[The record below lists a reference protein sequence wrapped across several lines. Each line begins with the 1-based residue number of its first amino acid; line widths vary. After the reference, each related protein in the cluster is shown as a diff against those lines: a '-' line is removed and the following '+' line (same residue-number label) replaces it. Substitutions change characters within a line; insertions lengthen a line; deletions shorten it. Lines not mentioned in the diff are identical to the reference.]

1 MGFCWECRSRRH
13 RDLAPRLGRCRRY
26 VVPAT
31 RGRLEI
37 DRLVGLALGSE
48 ALRGELRRRQRL
60 LVEPRRN
67 LIALLG
73 SVAVAVCGGQREP
86 PIGFRQIGLNA
97 DAAGEKDGQ
106 IVLAVGDA
114 VTGGLAE
121 PFRRRLVVR
130 LAVDALGVEHREIV
144 HSLGVP
150 LAGGSEVKP
159 AGRLY
164 VLLQALALF
173 VEAGEPEL
181 GGCEAGFGSALEPAN
196 RLGRALLNPAS
207 FGVTGAQL

>member
-1 MGFCWECRSRRH
+1 MQEQTTSGP
-13 RDLAPRLGRCRRY
+13 LAPRLGWRSRD
-26 VVPAT
+26 VIPAA
-31 RGRLEI
+31 RWRLEI
-37 DRLVGLALGSE
+37 GGLVGLALGSE

-73 SVAVAVCGGQREP
+73 SVVVAVCGGQREP

-97 DAAGEKDGQ
+97 DAAGKKDGQ

-114 VTGGLAE
+114 VAGGLAE

-144 HSLGVP
+144 HRLGV
-150 LAGGSEVKP
+150 AFTGSRKVQP
-159 AGRLY
+159 AGRLQ
-164 VLLQALALF
+164 VLLQTVTLF
-173 VEAGEPEL
+173 VK
-181 GGCEAGFGSALEPAN
+181 
-196 RLGRALLNPAS
+196 
-207 FGVTGAQL
+207 

>member
-1 MGFCWECRSRRH
+1 MTSG
-13 RDLAPRLGRCRRY
+13 LAPRLGRRSRD
-26 VVPAT
+26 VVPAA
-31 RGRLEI
+31 RWRLEI
-37 DRLVGLALGSE
+37 GRLVGLALGSE

-60 LVEPRRN
+60 LVEPCRN

-73 SVAVAVCGGQREP
+73 SVVVAVRGGQREP

-97 DAAGEKDGQ
+97 NAAGKKDGQ
-106 IVLAVGDA
+106 IVLAVGNA

-130 LAVDALGVEHREIV
+130 LAVDALRIEHGEIM
-144 HSLGVP
+144 HGLGVT

-164 VLLQALALF
+164 VLLQAIALF
-173 VEAGEPEL
+173 VEAGKPEL
-181 GGCEAGFGSALEPAN
+181 GGS
-196 RLGRALLNPAS
+196 
-207 FGVTGAQL
+207 

>member
-1 MGFCWECRSRRH
+1 MQEQTTSGP
-13 RDLAPRLGRCRRY
+13 LAPRLGRRSRD
-26 VVPAT
+26 VVPAA
-31 RGRLEI
+31 RWRLEI
-37 DRLVGLALGSE
+37 GGLVGLALGSE
-48 ALRGELRRRQRL
+48 TLRGELRRSQRL

-121 PFRRRLVVR
+121 PLRRRLVVG
-130 LAVDALGVEHREIV
+130 LAVDALGIEHGEIV
-144 HSLGVP
+144 HGLGVA
-150 LAGGSEVKP
+150 LTGSSEVQP
-159 AGRLY
+159 SGRL
-164 VLLQALALF
+164 
-173 VEAGEPEL
+173 
-181 GGCEAGFGSALEPAN
+181 N
-196 RLGRALLNPAS
+196 
-207 FGVTGAQL
+207 